1 MKVYVIQSKNGI
13 VINADVSV
21 KNKMIGFLVK
31 KVICGILVRV
41 IVSLMRHQ
49 KLMNI

>member
-1 MKVYVIQSKNGI
+1 MAVGVN
-13 VINADVSV
+13 V

-31 KVICGILVRV
+31 MILCGILASV
-41 IVSLMRHQ
+41 IVNVTKHE